1 MPTLKDIAQEA
12 EVSISTV
19 SRVLNYD
26 ETLSVSEETRRKI
39 FEVAERMKYTT
50 VKRKNGGIGRQPRKK
65 AEGPIRLGMVHWF
78 SAYEELEDPYYLSI
92 RFGVEK
98 ECRQSGAQLERIFRR
113 EDLTALKASSEGL
126 HGLIVLGH
134 FSNEEVERMLEL
146 PIPCVFLDHPVERT
160 GADYVVIDLAHAAAD
175 ALDYLMGVG
184 HRHIGYVGMGKDE
197 QSRDSERVELDARY
211 ETFLRYQEQHGL
223 CTSDDIHVCGG
234 TAADGFRAMEAAILA
249 GPENLP
255 TAFFVASD
263 SVAIGALKALE
274 HHHLAVPERIS
285 IVGFNDIPTA
295 EYLTPSLS
303 TVKTH
308 TELMG
313 ETGVQLLLH
322 TVRNGANEVGRKVII
337 PTELM
342 IRNSSAPLHTDT
354 Q

>member
-50 VKRKNGGIGRQPRKK
+50 AKRKNGGIGRQPRKK
-65 AEGPIRLGMVHWF
+65 AEGSIRLGMVHWF
-78 SAYEELEDPYYLSI
+78 SAYQELEDPYYLSI

-113 EDLTALKASSEGL
+113 EDLSALKTLSEGL

-134 FSNEEVERMLEL
+134 FSSKEVERILEL
-146 PIPCVFLDHPVERT
+146 PVPCVFLDHPVERT
-160 GADYVVIDLAHAAAD
+160 GADYVVIDLARAAAD
-175 ALDYLMGVG
+175 ALDYLLDAG

-197 QSRDSERVELDARY
+197 EAHNSDQAELEARY
-211 ETFLRYQEQHGL
+211 ETFLRYKRQHGL
-223 CTSDDIHVCGG
+223 CTSNDIHVCGG

-263 SVAIGALKALE
+263 SVAIGVLKALE
-274 HHHLAVPERIS
+274 QHQIAVPERIS

-295 EYLTPSLS
+295 EYLTPSL
-303 TVKTH
+303 TTIKTY

-322 TVRNGANEVGRKVII
+322 TVRNGPNEVGRKVTI

-342 IRNSSAPLHTDT
+342 IRNSSASPLTDSI
-354 Q
+354 

>member
-65 AEGPIRLGMVHWF
+65 ADGPIRLGMVHWF
-78 SAYEELEDPYYLSI
+78 STYEELEDPYYLSI

-134 FSNEEVERMLEL
+134 FSSEEVERMLEL
-146 PIPCVFLDHPVERT
+146 PIPCVFLDHSVERT
-160 GADYVVIDLAHAAAD
+160 GADYVVIDLARATAD
-175 ALDYLMGVG
+175 ALDYLMGAG

-197 QSRDSERVELDARY
+197 QSHDSERVELDARY
-211 ETFLRYQEQHGL
+211 ETFLRYQEQHRL
-223 CTSDDIHVCGG
+223 CTSNDIHVCGG

-263 SVAIGALKALE
+263 SVAIGVLKALE
-274 HHHLAVPERIS
+274 RHHLAVPERIS

-313 ETGVQLLLH
+313 ETGVQFLLH

-342 IRNSSAPLHTDT
+342 IRNSSAPLHTDP